1 MADSSQLPSSP
12 ARSIRVGPLSEE
24 WRAMSPD
31 ARESFL
37 LDVID
42 ALSDVQTSIE
52 ASLLGWPLRYA
63 ARGADSRRFLLSFL
77 RLRDGV

>member
-1 MADSSQLPSSP
+1 
-12 ARSIRVGPLSEE
+12 
-24 WRAMSPD
+24 MSPD